1 MRRKERRKRDR
12 KKKCSE
18 MRRVTKMRNENRR
31 EQKITVENRQKKEKM
46 KSGIS
51 RRVESNMTMNVQG

>member
-1 MRRKERRKRDR
+1 
-12 KKKCSE
+12 
-18 MRRVTKMRNENRR
+18 MRRVTKIKNENRR

>member
-12 KKKCSE
+12 KKNCSE
-18 MRRVTKMRNENRR
+18 MRRVTKIKNENRR